1 MNHHGHRVDDL
12 GRFVFFRGVAAKKRP
27 TLTIVVARVE
37 LAVVILYGDMMVM
50 DVRMLAGWSVSS
62 AFVDTAL
69 LNKAI
74 SFSLIVWDRAEI
86 GSGLTA
92 ILNATTFMF
101 TVFIS
106 RISASDEKTSLL
118 KILVFCRTR
127 RSCGD
132 NRY

>member
-1 MNHHGHRVDDL
+1 MNYHGHGVDDL

-69 LNKAI
+69 F

-101 TVFIS
+101 TVFMS

-118 KILVFCRTR
+118 KILVFRRTR